1 MTRLCLILFLVLS
14 WVATAQEKIPSFK
27 EITPGLEY
35 REVLLQKPRPL
46 PIIEARIDP
55 ARLQFKLLL
64 ASDGRHEA
72 TATAQQMLERHGLLL
87 AVNSS
92 YFGEQNEL
100 LGYARRGS
108 EVLNSEV
115 ERESFL
121 TALFGWDGKK
131 AYIIHRDDALP
142 PEAKVLFQCGPRLVW
157 DSRAVAGLEKTRMA
171 NRTALAV
178 DAQGRVCLMVMGGFA
193 RTTLAELPDLLMA
206 PVEKGGLGA
215 VRAMN
220 LDGGKSTQLCV
231 KDKPVHFLP
240 GFVPVPVYLGVSK
253 P

>member
-1 MTRLCLILFLVLS
+1 MVRVCLILFFVLS
-14 WVATAQEKIPSFK
+14 SWAAAKEQIPSFK
-27 EITPGLEY
+27 EIAPGLEY
-35 REVLLQKPRPL
+35 REIFLEKPRPL
-46 PIIEARIDP
+46 PIIETRIDP
-55 ARLQFKLLL
+55 AKLAFKLLL
-64 ASDGRHEA
+64 ASDGGHQP

-157 DSRAVAGLEKTRMA
+157 DSREVAGLEQQRQA
-171 NRTALAV
+171 NRTVIAL
-178 DAQGRVCLMVMGGFA
+178 DAQGRVCLMVLGGFA
-193 RTTLAELPDLLMA
+193 RTTLAELPALLMA
-206 PVEKGGLGA
+206 PVEKGGVGA

-231 KDKPVHFLP
+231 QDKPLHFLP